1 MKQCAK
7 WIIILMVINMT
18 LLETRKK
25 YGVSQS
31 DVATLLKV
39 PLRTYIRYEKDN
51 SYGDELKR
59 QMMINSIN
67 EKYEITEEKG
77 ILSIGFIKDELT
89 KLFQSQYKDVVNFC
103 YLFGS
108 YAKGYAN
115 EKSDVDLCVSS
126 SLTGIKIAGLAESIR
141 NVLHKHIDLIRVDT
155 LNGNIELLNEIM
167 KDGIKIYG

>member
-1 MKQCAK
+1 
-7 WIIILMVINMT
+7 MVINMT
-18 LLETRKK
+18 LLESRKK

-51 SYGDELKR
+51 SYGNELKR

-126 SLTGIKIAGLAESIR
+126 SLTGFKIAGLAESIR
-141 NVLHKHIDLIRVDT
+141 NVLHKRIDLIRVDT

>member
-1 MKQCAK
+1 
-7 WIIILMVINMT
+7 MT
-18 LLETRKK
+18 LLESRKK

>member
-1 MKQCAK
+1 
-7 WIIILMVINMT
+7 MVINMT
-18 LLETRKK
+18 LLESRKK

-31 DVATLLKV
+31 DVATILKV

-59 QMMINSIN
+59 QMMINSIH